1 MSFNRRILPEVEKL
15 VKLREKAQND
25 EEFIKSLYRGADAL
39 QGSTESFNYVAQV
52 KYEIENK
59 INKRDEN

>member
-15 VKLREKAQND
+15 VKMREKAQND

-52 KYEIENK
+52 KYEIEKK

>member
-15 VKLREKAQND
+15 VKMREKAQND